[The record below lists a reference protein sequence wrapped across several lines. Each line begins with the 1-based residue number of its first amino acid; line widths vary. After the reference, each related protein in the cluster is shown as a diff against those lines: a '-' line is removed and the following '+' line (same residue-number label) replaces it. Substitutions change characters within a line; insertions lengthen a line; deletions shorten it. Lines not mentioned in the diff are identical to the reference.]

1 MSSHDWF
8 VEHRAAFFA
17 RALDPEERQSFDD
30 HLSRCEECRR
40 ELALLERD
48 LGWLPMGVDPV
59 GPRPGFR
66 WRIVRTVLGGARP
79 SPWRTWVPF
88 GVAAAAL
95 LTAGLLLN
103 GRAGERAALERSL
116 DDANARLAALTDSLS
131 VMRRAAKVLQA
142 SIEMDGVRGGFL
154 VFADSVTHRW
164 NVVLH
169 GLPEPEPGMTYR
181 LWYVCSDGMVRGRDL
196 MPVAGQPVIVTV
208 GMPDRGG
215 DVLGAALS
223 VEPQSNQSDEPQ
235 GKELAHLML

>member
-8 VEHRAAFFA
+8 VEHRAAYFA
-17 RALDPEERQSFDD
+17 GALDPEERRSFDD
-30 HLSRCEECRR
+30 HLTRCDECRA
-40 ELALLERD
+40 ELAALERE
-48 LGWLPMGVDPV
+48 LGWLPMGMEPV
-59 GPRPGFR
+59 KPRPGFR
-66 WRIVRTVLGGARP
+66 WQIVRTVLGGARP
-79 SPWRTWVPF
+79 SPWRTWAPI

-95 LTAGLLLN
+95 LTAGLVAS
-103 GRAGERAALERSL
+103 AGSSERAWLERSL
-116 DDANARLAALTDSLS
+116 DDANVRLTALTDSLT
-131 VMRRAAKVLQA
+131 VMRRAARVLQA
-142 SIEMDGVRGGFL
+142 SIEMDGVQGGFL

-169 GLPEPEPGMTYR
+169 GMPEPEPGMTYR

-196 MPVAGQPVIVTV
+196 TPVAGQPVIVTV

-223 VEPQSNQSDEPQ
+223 VEPRSNQSDEPQ